1 SIAPV
6 WDGNETWLVLGGG
19 GLFAVFPLAYAVIM
33 PALYAPLILMLLG
46 LILRGVSF
54 EYRFRTQRGKF
65 LWDSAFFIGSLTAA
79 LMQGI
84 MLGTLLQGIEV
95 SERAYA
101 GGWFDWLSPFSV
113 FCGLALVCAY
123 ILLGS
128 CWLLIKLPEELMG
141 RYYVVA
147 RRWGLAMVA
156 CIFIASLWLPL

>member
-1 SIAPV
+1 
-6 WDGNETWLVLGGG
+6 
-19 GLFAVFPLAYAVIM
+19 
-33 PALYAPLILMLLG
+33 
-46 LILRGVSF
+46 
-54 EYRFRTQRGKF
+54 
-65 LWDSAFFIGSLTAA
+65 
-79 LMQGI
+79 

-141 RYYVVA
+141 GRYYVVA
-147 RRWGLAMVA
+147 RRWGTSDGSLYIHRQFVA
-156 CIFIASLWLPL
+156 AIEPKYRI